1 MKQALVAGALA
12 TFALSQGASAQSG
25 AGLAALVPAEPGRTL
40 CFVRTYSSDHMKSRP
55 RQTVSSIALAL
66 KYRRYDPPTTG
77 GYRPFA
83 VGISQRGRRARVSAG
98 GTCEAHQSGAAGT
111 LATCSVDC
119 DGGGV
124 ELVREGADKLRVR
137 LAFGRL
143 VLGGDCDGGGKR
155 VTLGQGSDDR
165 EFVLSPAP
173 VSACAFL
180 KGDLPE

>member
-1 MKQALVAGALA
+1 
-12 TFALSQGASAQSG
+12 
-25 AGLAALVPAEPGRTL
+25 
-40 CFVRTYSSDHMKSRP
+40 MKSRP
-55 RQTVSSIALAL
+55 RQTVASIALAL
-66 KYRRYDPPTTG
+66 TYRRYDPPTPG

-83 VGISQRGRRARVSAG
+83 VGISQRGRTGRVSAG
-98 GTCEAHQSGAAGT
+98 GTCAAHQSAAAMI
-111 LATCSVDC
+111 ATCWVDC

-180 KGDLPE
+180 KNDLPE

>member
-1 MKQALVAGALA
+1 M
-12 TFALSQGASAQSG
+12 
-25 AGLAALVPAEPGRTL
+25 
-40 CFVRTYSSDHMKSRP
+40 
-55 RQTVSSIALAL
+55 I
-66 KYRRYDPPTTG
+66 
-77 GYRPFA
+77 
-83 VGISQRGRRARVSAG
+83 
-98 GTCEAHQSGAAGT
+98 
-111 LATCSVDC
+111 ATCSVDC

-180 KGDLPE
+180 KNDLPE